1 MTCPLI
7 LARSRWIALNRS
19 RLARL
24 RLERVQEVFQA
35 VAGTEW
41 VLIATVR
48 RRRADTERLAE
59 RMAATAATGGAG
71 YAAIADAVRE
81 ELAHDVGGPEPRH
94 AALRTLGFVGLS
106 EVLRRRVGV
115 EP

>member
-1 MTCPLI
+1 MRALALLFSDEPLGEQPPEPG
-7 LARSRWIALNRS
+7 L
-19 RLARL
+19 
-24 RLERVQEVFQA
+24 

-48 RRRADTERLAE
+48 RRRADAERMAE